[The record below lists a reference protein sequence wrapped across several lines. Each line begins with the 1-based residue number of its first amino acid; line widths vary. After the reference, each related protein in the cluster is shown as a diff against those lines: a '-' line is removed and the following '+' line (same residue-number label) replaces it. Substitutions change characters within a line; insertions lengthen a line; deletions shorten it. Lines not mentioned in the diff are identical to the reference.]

1 MNRARRAAALALIA
15 LTITAAGCSRKSDA
29 AAPSS
34 SEASARI
41 VATAGFGATSLLDA
55 PASVGSSVIDG
66 LRSVTAVETA
76 YGGGFVASMLGRGTE
91 TSPPADWFFY
101 VNGIESPVGAAQ
113 VTLGDGDVAWWDHH
127 GWSGAMSIRGVV
139 GSWPEPF
146 VHLAPRVSADPPL
159 AGALRAAGAT
169 VVTGASAF
177 RVRVGTDASLAA
189 RDATWRDIAGDPG
202 DHHLAG
208 GIAGGRV
215 VLIPPG
221 GGALAPVDGASAVA
235 VLVPVSA
242 TPDDGALLAIAGLND
257 AAARA
262 TAATIARDPGVLAQR
277 FAVAFDATGTAV
289 QSAGREGP

>member
-1 MNRARRAAALALIA
+1 MSRARRAAALALIA

-29 AAPSS
+29 SAPSS

-41 VATAGFGATSLLDA
+41 VATAGFGGTSLLDA
-55 PASVGSSVIDG
+55 PVSVGIPVIDG
-66 LRSVTAVETA
+66 LRLVTAVETA

-169 VVTGASAF
+169 VVTGASVF

-189 RDATWRDIAGDPG
+189 RDVTWRDIAGDPAG
-202 DHHLAG
+202 HHLAG
-208 GIAGGRV
+208 GIAGGRGV
-215 VLIPPG
+215 RIPPG
-221 GGALAPVDGASAVA
+221 VPHGAINRGTAPAIVVNAVLRHRPGDQRDYQSRPVPAALA
-235 VLVPVSA
+235 
-242 TPDDGALLAIAGLND
+242 
-257 AAARA
+257 AAW
-262 TAATIARDPGVLAQR
+262 AQLHGDLGELDW
-277 FAVAFDATGTAV
+277 V
-289 QSAGREGP
+289 

>member
-1 MNRARRAAALALIA
+1 MSRARGAAALALMA
-15 LTITAAGCSRKSDA
+15 LTITVAGCSRKSDA

-34 SEASARI
+34 GEASARI
-41 VATAGFGATSLLDA
+41 VATADFGATSLLDS
-55 PASVGSSVIDG
+55 PVSVGNSVIDG

-76 YGGGFVASMLGRGTE
+76 YGGGFVASMLGRGIE

-101 VNGIESPVGAAQ
+101 INGIESPVGGAQ
-113 VTLGDGDVAWWDHH
+113 VTLGHGDVAWWDHH

-146 VHLAPRVSADPPL
+146 VHLASRVSADSPL

-169 VVTGASAF
+169 VVTGPAIF

-202 DHHLAG
+202 GHHLAG
-208 GIAGGRV
+208 GIAEGRV

-221 GGALAPVDGASAVA
+221 GGALGPVAGASAVA

-242 TPDDGALLAIAGLND
+242 TPDDGALLAIAGLD
-257 AAARA
+257 AAAARA
-262 TAATIARDPGVLAQR
+262 AAATIARDPGVLAQR
-277 FAVAFDATGTAV
+277 FAVAFDATGTPV
-289 QSAGREGP
+289 RSAGREGP